1 MNNDHINQANK
12 QKFRIIVLFII
23 AMFLGIF
30 LYKTFIFIKQND
42 ISMHKTEQCTNVKG
56 DVWLISYADG
66 NDIHLMNQNA
76 LSASALN
83 NCIDHISLYRKKH
96 LDSEFTE
103 KNKHILNQ
111 SRGVGYWLWKPYLI
125 METLKKIPE
134 NDIVV
139 YVDTGIKIRN
149 NISDLLNNLAQK
161 DIVLFGSMFKIR
173 SYTKRDLLRFLNMD
187 NAETL
192 NSQQIQGGIII
203 VRNTKYSRQFINKWL
218 ELSQN
223 EQLITDIPSENEYP
237 DFIDHRHDQSII
249 SLLALQNQQ
258 NIIFVPF
265 EEKHR
270 YFYHHR
276 RRNTN
281 FIPLVID
288 GTLLIEKNIDPKKPL
303 SFWDNMIY
311 QTLLM
316 IN

>member
-1 MNNDHINQANK
+1 MPKRYFITFGGPTTNYHRAVDRICREAYHSRMFDIIIGITDSNLKQDIPFWETHGTFLESNK
-12 QKFRIIVLFII
+12 
-23 AMFLGIF
+23 
-30 LYKTFIFIKQND
+30 
-42 ISMHKTEQCTNVKG
+42 
-56 DVWLISYADG
+56 
-66 NDIHLMNQNA
+66 
-76 LSASALN
+76 
-83 NCIDHISLYRKKH
+83 
-96 LDSEFTE
+96 
-103 KNKHILNQ
+103 
-111 SRGVGYWLWKPYLI
+111 RGYGYWLWKPYLI
-125 METLKKIPE
+125 METFKKIPE

-237 DFIDHRHDQSII
+237 DFINHRHDQSII